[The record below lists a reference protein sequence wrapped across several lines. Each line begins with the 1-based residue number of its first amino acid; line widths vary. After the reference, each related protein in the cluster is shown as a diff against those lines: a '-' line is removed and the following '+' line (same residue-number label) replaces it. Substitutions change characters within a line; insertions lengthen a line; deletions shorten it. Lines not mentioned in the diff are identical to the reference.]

1 MQFGLQTLSSRVS
14 SATSC
19 ITDEEGLDFHPTLK
33 TPTDTQFIKLW
44 TGLYRLATAEVILEN
59 IGLRTRADRQTTQRV
74 CEEA

>member
-1 MQFGLQTLSSRVS
+1 MQVGLQPLSLCVS

-59 IGLRTRADRQTTQRV
+59 IGLRTRADKQTDDT
-74 CEEA
+74 EGL